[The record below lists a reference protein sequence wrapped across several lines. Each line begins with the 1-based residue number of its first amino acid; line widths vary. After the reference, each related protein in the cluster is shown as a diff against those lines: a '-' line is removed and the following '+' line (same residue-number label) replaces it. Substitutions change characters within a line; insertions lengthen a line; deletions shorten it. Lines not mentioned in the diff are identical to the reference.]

1 MQYDVDLLGSVAMK
15 GRICYRIQVCRDAR
29 DIAGC
34 AITESASP
42 DICPCLRGQVQDD
55 VTGDAATPLAGC
67 LAICPTLVPFHNPD
81 GYCLTVERLPSATSR
96 PHERQHE

>member
-34 AITESASP
+34 AITECSFS
-42 DICPCLRGQVQDD
+42 
-55 VTGDAATPLAGC
+55 
-67 LAICPTLVPFHNPD
+67 
-81 GYCLTVERLPSATSR
+81 
-96 PHERQHE
+96 